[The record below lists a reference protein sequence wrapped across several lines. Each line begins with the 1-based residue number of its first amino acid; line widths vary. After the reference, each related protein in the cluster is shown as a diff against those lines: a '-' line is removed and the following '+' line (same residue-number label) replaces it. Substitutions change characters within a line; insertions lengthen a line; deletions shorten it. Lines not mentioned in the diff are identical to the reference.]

1 MPRISFF
8 FGIVVYMYYD
18 DHNPPH
24 FYVLYEGSE
33 AVFGFEGNLIKGI
46 ITTRAQGL
54 IKEWCN
60 LHKVELEENWKRAK
74 EDKPLN
80 WIEPLR

>member
-24 FYVLYEGSE
+24 FHTLYEGLE
-33 AVFGFEGNLIKGI
+33 AMFDFEGNLIKGYVP
-46 ITTRAQGL
+46 TRVQGL
-54 IKEWCN
+54 IKEWN
-60 LHKVELEENWKRAK
+60 DLHSDELKENWQRAK
-74 EDKPLN
+74 ENKPLN